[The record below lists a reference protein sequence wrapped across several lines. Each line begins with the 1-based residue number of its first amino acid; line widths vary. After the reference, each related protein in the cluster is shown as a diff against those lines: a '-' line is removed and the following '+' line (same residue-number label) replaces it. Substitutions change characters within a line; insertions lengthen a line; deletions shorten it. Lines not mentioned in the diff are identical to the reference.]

1 MKTKLSIVAILL
13 VTAFGIGNS
22 RVSAGDPGGGSWP
35 MWGGTPDRNM
45 VSNMKGLPSEWD
57 VKTKK
62 NVKWVA
68 DLGSQSYGNPT
79 VADGTVFVGTNN
91 ELLRDPKQGGDRGVL
106 MAFRESDGEFLWQH
120 THPKLESG
128 RANDWPFQGVASSPL
143 IVGDRLYYVSN
154 RGVLLCLD
162 TKGFRDGENDGPVTN
177 EPLSGQTNADI
188 VWAFDMMEEVGSYP
202 HNLSNSSP
210 TVWGDL
216 IYVSTSN
223 GQD

>member
-1 MKTKLSIVAILL
+1 MRYLIFALA
-13 VTAFGIGNS
+13 AFL
-22 RVSAGDPGGGSWP
+22 VSAPPSPSDPGTGSWP

-154 RGVLLCLD
+154 RGVLL
-162 TKGFRDGENDGPVTN
+162 
-177 EPLSGQTNADI
+177 
-188 VWAFDMMEEVGSYP
+188 
-202 HNLSNSSP
+202 
-210 TVWGDL
+210 
-216 IYVSTSN
+216 
-223 GQD
+223 